1 MGASEEL
8 REALLNLEEARKRE
22 SRQRKTAEA
31 LLEGLRV
38 LVMTKDLEELFPKLF
53 AIMREPLDFEA
64 ALVLWVK
71 SDGTL
76 APMASSDSRFL
87 EVKWEVHRLFQ
98 RAIDGQLSAVF
109 DTNMIEEWRALPE
122 SLRQASRS
130 ALVFPLSS
138 SGRKALFI
146 CTHSKPAHFS
156 RNHTKLAHRFSVL
169 ATQAMQQLE
178 FASRLAEMKERL
190 EAEAKLA
197 DLNKKLVESE
207 KQLAKA
213 RKMEAL
219 GLLAG
224 GVAHD
229 LNNILSG
236 LVGYPQLMLMDDDL
250 EEEHREMLE
259 TIDDAGHRAAAVV
272 ADLLTVARGVASPRK
287 VLNLNDVIK
296 SHFRS
301 PEHLELMRENP
312 QVKFTPRLDAELLN
326 IKASQVHVR
335 KVLMNLLSNAAEAV
349 RGSDSGIVVV
359 ATGSRYIDQ
368 PLKGYED
375 VQVGEY
381 SLLKIADN
389 GGGIGQE
396 DLERIFEPFYTRKVM
411 GRSGT
416 GLGLAIVWN
425 TMQDHEGYVDV
436 RTSARGTS
444 FSLYFPACREKIEVR
459 QAPVSIEECMGN
471 GQKVLVVD
479 DQPDQRKIASAFL
492 RKLGYDV
499 DAVSSGEEAVEYIKE
514 SPVDVLLLD
523 MIMDPGIN
531 GHETYRRIIEIRP
544 EQRAVI
550 ASGYTLSEDVQAAQD
565 LGAGQYIK
573 KPYTIET
580 LGAAIKQELEH

>member
-1 MGASEEL
+1 
-8 REALLNLEEARKRE
+8 
-22 SRQRKTAEA
+22 
-31 LLEGLRV
+31 
-38 LVMTKDLEELFPKLF
+38 
-53 AIMREPLDFEA
+53 MREPLDFEA
-64 ALVLWVK
+64 AFVLWVK

-76 APMASSDSRFL
+76 APMSSSDSRFL
-87 EVKWEVHRLFQ
+87 EVKWEVHHLFQ

-109 DTNMIEEWRALPE
+109 DTNMIEEWRVLPE

-250 EEEHREMLE
+250 EEDHREMLE

-312 QVKFTPRLDAELLN
+312 QVKFTPRLDSELLN

-335 KVLMNLLSNAAEAV
+335 KVLMNLLSNAADAV
-349 RGSDSGIVVV
+349 RGSDSGVVVV
-359 ATGSRYIDQ
+359 ATGSLYIDQ

-389 GGGIGQE
+389 GGGINQE

-425 TMQDHEGYVDV
+425 TMQDHEGYIDV
-436 RTSARGTS
+436 RTSDHGTS

-459 QAPVSIEECMGN
+459 QAPVSIEECMGD

-499 DAVSSGEEAVEYIKE
+499 DAVSSGEEAVEYIKKF
-514 SPVDVLLLD
+514 PVDVLLLD

-550 ASGYTLSEDVQAAQD
+550 ASGYTLTEDVQAAQD

-573 KPYTIET
+573 SPIRSKRWGRRSSRNSNVNHPFWNRKKYFER
-580 LGAAIKQELEH
+580 